1 MGPKQDYLARISET
15 LDFPVSAR
23 QKKGRKFHKPFKD
36 PPI

>member
-1 MGPKQDYLARISET
+1 MGPAQDYLAGIGET

-23 QKKGRKFHKPFKD
+23 QKKGRKFHKSFKD